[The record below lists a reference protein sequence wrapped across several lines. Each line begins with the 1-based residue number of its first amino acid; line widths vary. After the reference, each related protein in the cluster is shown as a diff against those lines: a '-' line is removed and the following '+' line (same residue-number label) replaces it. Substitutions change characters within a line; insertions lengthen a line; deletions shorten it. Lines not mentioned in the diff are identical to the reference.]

1 MLFRTLITGTL
12 LAAGAFAQMS
22 SFPKPNYFR
31 ETFQNAQ
38 TKVELRDPVRL
49 KDFVADGKLEL
60 SLKHYLELVMAN
72 NTDIQI
78 QMLTLEVP
86 RNNILAAYGAWD
98 PTARASFQTTRSTT
112 TPTSPLDTSNVNSVL
127 KSLNQP
133 YSLSYTQTLDTG
145 TLYTAGFSGTKTSSS
160 NSRSSYL
167 KSLTANMNFN
177 VQQPLLRNRGR
188 YVNRIPLMTAQSTF
202 KVSEFGLRTQIITLI
217 NTAEGAYWNL
227 ISARENLRVQ
237 EKARDTANEYLKY
250 MQQQLDLG
258 AISPLDI
265 YNPQQS
271 LAAADLQVSQA
282 RFNLK
287 SAEDTLR
294 HQLAVDLD
302 PDVRKLPIVL
312 TETVDLGPSEA
323 MPVDAEQEV
332 SKALATNPLIK
343 SATQR
348 LDVDDLGIQSAKNG
362 LLPNLVLQG
371 SYTSNG
377 LGGIFDPN
385 RSTLASNGAGL
396 LPVIPGG
403 IADAL
408 GQMFGFG
415 YPTYQAGLTLTLPI
429 RNRQA
434 SAQMANA
441 VVAKKSDAL
450 ALRNQQQN
458 LRLNVLKA
466 VTSLEGAKEQLKLAL
481 TQRDFAQKNVDAELL
496 KYKLG
501 TEINQNVIFAQQA
514 YAQADLAVVNN
525 QIGVRMSLL
534 NLLTQT
540 GELLD
545 DRGIVVK

>member
-1 MLFRTLITGTL
+1 MLCRTLIAGIF
-12 LAAGAFAQMS
+12 LAAGAFAQKS
-22 SFPKPNYFR
+22 SFPKPDYFR
-31 ETFQNAQ
+31 EAFQNAQ

-49 KDFVADGKLEL
+49 KDFVVDGKLEL

-78 QMLTLEVP
+78 QLLTLEVP
-86 RNNILAAYGAWD
+86 KNQIMAAYGAWD
-98 PTARASFQTTRSTT
+98 PTATTRFSTT
-112 TPTSPLDTSNVNSVL
+112 RTTSLPTSALDVRNTAGPS

-133 YSLSYTQTLDTG
+133 YSLAYSQTLETG
-145 TLYTAGFSGTKTSSS
+145 TQYTVQFSGAKSSQS
-160 NSRSSYL
+160 NGFNFYNP
-167 KSLTANMNFN
+167 SLTSNLNFN
-177 VQQPLLRNRGR
+177 VNQPLLRNRGA
-188 YVNRIPLMTAQSTF
+188 YVNRIPLMSAQSNF
-202 KVSEFGLRTQIITLI
+202 KVSEFGLRTQLLNLL
-217 NTAEGAYWNL
+217 NTAEGAYWSL

-282 RFNLK
+282 RFNLR

-312 TETVDLGPSEA
+312 TETVDLGPAESMA
-323 MPVDAEQEV
+323 VDSEQEV
-332 SKALATNPLIK
+332 AKALATNPVIK

-348 LDVDDLGIQSAKNG
+348 LDVDDLSIQTARNG
-362 LLPNLVLQG
+362 LLPNLTLNAA
-371 SYTSNG
+371 YTANG
-377 LGGIFDPN
+377 RGGVYYPSSSSLLGG
-385 RSTLASNGAGL
+385 GAVVE
-396 LPVIPGG
+396 PIPGG
-403 IADAL
+403 LADAL

-429 RNRQA
+429 RNRAA
-434 SAQMANA
+434 SASMANA
-441 VVAKKSDAL
+441 LVQKKNDSL
-450 ALRNQQQN
+450 VLRNQQQN
-458 LRLNVLKA
+458 LRLSVLKA

-514 YAQADLAVVNN
+514 FAQADLAVVNN
-525 QIGVRMSLL
+525 QIGVRVSLL

-545 DRGIVVK
+545 ERGIVVK

>member
-1 MLFRTLITGTL
+1 MLFRTFIAGIL
-12 LAAGAFAQMS
+12 LAAGAFAQLS
-22 SFPKPNYFR
+22 SFPKANYFR
-31 ETFQNAQ
+31 ETFQAAQ
-38 TKVELRDPVRL
+38 TKVELREPVRL

-72 NTDIQI
+72 NTDVQI
-78 QMLTLEVP
+78 QLLSLEVP
-86 RNNILAAYGAWD
+86 KNNIMAVYGLWD
-98 PTARASFQTTRSTT
+98 PTARASFAATRTTSL
-112 TPTSPLDTSNVNSVL
+112 PTSALDVRNTSGIS

-133 YSLSYTQTLDTG
+133 YSLSYQQTLETG
-145 TLYTAGFSGTKTSSS
+145 TVYTVQFSGAKSSQS
-160 NSRSSYL
+160 NGFNFYNP
-167 KSLTANMNFN
+167 SLTSNLNFN
-177 VQQPLLRNRGR
+177 ISQPLIRNRGM
-188 YVNRIPLMTAQSTF
+188 YVNRIPLMAAQSNY
-202 KVSEFGLRTQIITLI
+202 KVSEFGLRSQLLNLI

-282 RFNLK
+282 RFNLR

-294 HQLAVDLD
+294 HQLGVDLD

-312 TETVDLGPSEA
+312 TEAVDLGPAESLA
-323 MPVDAEQEV
+323 IDSEQEV
-332 SKALATNPLIK
+332 TKALDTNPIVK
-343 SATQR
+343 SAVQR
-348 LDVDDLGIQSAKNG
+348 LDVDDLGIQSARNG
-362 LLPNLVLQG
+362 LLPNLMLNAQ
-371 SYTSNG
+371 YTTNG
-377 LGGIFDPN
+377 RGGIYYPSSSSLLGG
-385 RSTLASNGAGL
+385 GAAIE
-396 LPVIPGG
+396 PIAGG
-403 IADAL
+403 ITDAL

-429 RNRQA
+429 RNRTA
-434 SAQMANA
+434 SAAMATA
-441 VVAKKSDAL
+441 VVQKKTDAL
-450 ALRNQQQN
+450 NVRNQQQI

-466 VTSLEGAKEQLKLAL
+466 VTALEGAKEQLKLAL
-481 TQRDFAQKNVDAELL
+481 TQKDFAQKNLDAENL

-501 TEINQNVIFAQQA
+501 TEVNQNVIFAQQA
-514 YAQADLAVVNN
+514 FATADLAVVNN

-545 DRGIVVK
+545 ERGIVVK